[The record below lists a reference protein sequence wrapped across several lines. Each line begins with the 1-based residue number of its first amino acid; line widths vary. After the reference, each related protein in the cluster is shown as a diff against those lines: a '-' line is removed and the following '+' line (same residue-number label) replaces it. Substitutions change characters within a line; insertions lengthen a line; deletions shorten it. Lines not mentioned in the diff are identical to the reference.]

1 MSPNPHMRK
10 GGLLGLASVAVAL
23 KQNAGLYFK
32 SIIPSVL
39 RTMHDNDARVRY
51 YACETL
57 YNVMKIT
64 RRETLSLL
72 VKSLTLSV
80 GASCVKNLIDKLFE
94 KRKLATPEIERITK
108 ESFGSEKHGDIVKL
122 LGYFSQDFL
131 MSPNPHMRKGGL
143 LGLASV
149 AVALKQNAGL
159 YFKSIIPSVL
169 RTMHDNDARVRY
181 YACETLYN
189 VMKITRRETLSFL
202 GEVFDAVS
210 RGVADPDMNVRKGAI
225 QCDRLLKE
233 IVTEPDFVDL
243 SIIVSLLRER
253 IYTNNPHSRQFI
265 VSWTTTLHAIPGL
278 KISTYLPQ
286 LLDGLF
292 RILGDPN
299 PDIRRQCEILLTDLL
314 NEIVA
319 NSKEIAF
326 DAMINSLIVHCRL
339 SATACVINEG
349 LNRPPSPYKSPTTTE
364 FNTGA
369 VIMDTSTQSAFI
381 TQNPVG
387 TTTSTQP
394 NGLTTSG
401 EQLQQRTALTW
412 ILAFVELDA
421 EHMLPFAAGIIAAVL
436 PCFSLYNAT
445 TEAMR
450 TRRGKQSLFLFAL
463 PFFLILFYTYSLSCL
478 ATAVAILDLPYKYY
492 RTAFHP
498 FTHPLACVINEGL
511 NRPPSPYKSPTT
523 TEFNTG
529 AVIMDTSTQSA
540 FITQN
545 PVGTTTS
552 TQPNGLTTS
561 GEQLQQRTALTWI
574 LAFVELDAEH
584 MLPFAAGIIAAVLP
598 CFSLYNATTEAMRT
612 RRATLET
619 AVRIN
624 ETLLN
629 YVSTFRLKD
638 LPESSTIQSDR
649 SAPETTSVQLE
660 HPVGQNCPLRAA
672 ESVNGM
678 PQTID
683 TLLDTTCRLLEHQA
697 LLTRLAALRWIEVL
711 GQARPLEVLS
721 HVARLLPLM
730 LKLLDDPST
739 DVVHSVIRLFGC
751 LCDHS
756 DVIRLLDE
764 NTLTALNI
772 PQELFDMLVTSPA
785 SRPSGGTRSLKGK
798 TGGHLMSQSS
808 LVNVDNNYYCNVF
821 CVRFLLDL
829 VWFFDKNTQLLA
841 QRGDM
846 IITDLCYVLTADVVY
861 RVLSAILSHMT
872 ELRSSSVLVQAL
884 NRILLTQPAL
894 HEFRNRL
901 RAIRTEDDCHLL
913 ERLYRAW
920 CHNPVALLSLYML
933 TQNYQQAN
941 RLIKSLYPFILVY
954 VHEQNCITCTLV
966 NFLINNTFRIGTQ
979 QAVDSSVSLSC
990 PCVR

>member
-1 MSPNPHMRK
+1 MDKDYPP
-10 GGLLGLASVAVAL
+10 
-23 KQNAGLYFK
+23 
-32 SIIPSVL
+32 
-39 RTMHDNDARVRY
+39 
-51 YACETL
+51 
-57 YNVMKIT
+57 
-64 RRETLSLL
+64 LS
-72 VKSLTLSV
+72 
-80 GASCVKNLIDKLFE
+80 ASCVKNLVDKLFE

-108 ESFGSEKHGDIVKL
+108 ESFGTEKHGDIVKL

-149 AVALKQNAGL
+149 AVGLKQNAGL

-210 RGVADPDMNVRKGAI
+210 RGVADPDMSVRKGAI

-319 NSKEIAF
+319 NSREIVF

-387 TTTSTQP
+387 TITSTQP

-436 PCFSLYNAT
+436 PCFSLYNT
-445 TEAMR
+445 
-450 TRRGKQSLFLFAL
+450 
-463 PFFLILFYTYSLSCL
+463 
-478 ATAVAILDLPYKYY
+478 
-492 RTAFHP
+492 
-498 FTHPLACVINEGL
+498 
-511 NRPPSPYKSPTT
+511 
-523 TEFNTG
+523 
-529 AVIMDTSTQSA
+529 
-540 FITQN
+540 
-545 PVGTTTS
+545 
-552 TQPNGLTTS
+552 
-561 GEQLQQRTALTWI
+561 
-574 LAFVELDAEH
+574 
-584 MLPFAAGIIAAVLP
+584 
-598 CFSLYNATTEAMRT
+598 TTEAMRT

-638 LPESSTIQSDR
+638 LPESSTSQSDR
-649 SAPETTSVQLE
+649 SAPETSSMQLE
-660 HPVGQNCPLRAA
+660 HPVGENCTLRAA
-672 ESVNGM
+672 ESVTGM

-772 PQELFDMLVTSPA
+772 PQELFDMLVTPPP
-785 SRPSGGTRSLKGK
+785 SRPSGGARSLRGK
-798 TGGHLMSQSS
+798 TSGHLMNRSS
-808 LVNVDNNYYCNVF
+808 PVNLDNNYYCNVF

-941 RLIKSLYPFILVY
+941 RLIKSFGEIYMTVD
-954 VHEQNCITCTLV
+954 TLV
-966 NFLINNTFRIGTQ
+966 EMDQLIQLIESPIFSTLRMHLLDKRYSADLRETLYCLLMCLPQTEAFQTLWRRLQCIPPVSNLSDWEVRSGRPQPDFQLINAHIQFDALFNHFHALQTKRVISSNRRTEAGSVTCSPSTSTKGDFQ
-979 QAVDSSVSLSC
+979 QSGNLALRTRPNVAPVVSNSSHTDGAAAVGSATDYLEQCLAKLNIHLPVSSVITNSGNS
-990 PCVR
+990 VD